1 MAVAEELTVIIEAK
15 VDNALKNLK
24 SVDTQT
30 GKTEKGFTK
39 FTKFLSSSGVGAF
52 LAVGTAVAMTTKYLK
67 ESEEAA
73 RNAEEV
79 YAKYATVFETIGAD
93 AEASA
98 ERFADSFGL
107 AESTAKQLLGTTG
120 DLLVGMGATETQ
132 SLALSEKVNTLA
144 ADLASFSNIEGGTE
158 RASHALT
165 SALLG
170 EREQAKMLGLVIRE
184 ADVQQKL
191 LERGQQDLTGQA
203 KLLAT
208 AEVTLA
214 LATEQSGKAIGDYAR
229 TSESAANV
237 QKRMVEAS
245 KELKEAIGK
254 SVVEAV
260 TPLRRAW
267 SNVADQLADVIK
279 KQNELRDANKAVEEG
294 NATYAQRILLLEH
307 EKKGLQ
313 DNADLS
319 EYSGLVTQANIDA
332 TNERT
337 QARITMIDRE
347 LYALGGLA
355 AQEELAAAAAAQAAQ
370 AVEEEATAKAAA
382 AAEQKQD
389 LDNLN
394 AAWADTDAGQ
404 LAALESLIAYYESF
418 IQTEKVRAV
427 LGDLRGELNS
437 LTSSYTDLGIAH
449 ETYFDTFADM
459 LSAEQAVADWEAEEQ
474 QNKLERLAE
483 LKEVQKEVANSM
495 VTLALGVATAW
506 ADTYAANNEES
517 KRAARIQAAVAKASA
532 LYQIGVST
540 FEAATKALTLGPI
553 AGPIAAAIITAL
565 GVANAA
571 AVLAEPLPALAEGGI
586 VTSPTTALIGEAGP
600 EAVIPL
606 DKGGFGTTVVINNYA
621 TILSEDNFEQKVVRA
636 VVNAQRG
643 Y

>member
-39 FTKFLSSSGVGAF
+39 FTKFLSSSGIGAF
-52 LAVGTAVAMTTKYLK
+52 LAVGSAVAMTTKYLK

-165 SALLG
+165 AALLG

-294 NATYAQRILLLEH
+294 NATYAQRILLLDKER
-307 EKKGLQ
+307 EGLQ
-313 DNADLS
+313 NTFNFQTGIRGVSQAD
-319 EYSGLVTQANIDA
+319 IDA
-332 TNERT
+332 INKKT
-337 QARITMIDRE
+337 QDRITTIDLE
-347 LYALGGLA
+347 LYALGRLA
-355 AQEELAAAAAAQAAQ
+355 TQEELAAAAAAKAAQ

-427 LGDLRGELNS
+427 LEDLRDKLNS

-459 LSAEQAVADWEAEEQ
+459 LSAEQAIADWEAEEQ

-553 AGPIAAAIITAL
+553 AGPIAAAIITGL

-636 VVNAQRG
+636 VMNAQRG